1 MRAEEYE
8 MATNK
13 SATEKENRSEMKV
26 KTPPVP
32 VNVDKADNSSMKT
45 VEVQHQ
51 PVLQGP
57 NSKLLKDIVKRMENL
72 ENRIE
77 TMNMSRQGYRW
88 CQNQWRNPKPSEQ
101 TNVKTAAKTSLE
113 KKEPLNK

>member
-13 SATEKENRSEMKV
+13 SAIEKENRSEIKF
-26 KTPPVP
+26 KTVPVP
-32 VNVDKADNSSMKT
+32 VNVDKTDNSSIKT

-51 PVLQGP
+51 PVLQDP
-57 NSKLLKDIVKRMENL
+57 NTKRLKDIVKRMEN
-72 ENRIE
+72 RIE
-77 TMNMSRQGYRW
+77 TMNRSRQGYRW
-88 CQNQWRNPKPSEQ
+88 CQNQWRNPKPSLQ
-101 TNVKTAAKTSLE
+101 TNVKIAAKTSLS